1 MTHSIITNCTSRKRN
16 IGIDPVLPHIGA
28 GVSIEESISIWLK
41 RVKASS
47 IRVTPLDLYQGRS
60 IADSRYASRLI
71 GAQWYAISTGLG
83 LVSAFDQI
91 PTYSLTIAEGT
102 GSIQKWLAAQNRTS
116 ADWWTSICKAL
127 GSPSPLSTMVNRCGK
142 DDRIMLALPARYVA
156 MIASDLLLIEEDR
169 HENVR
174 VFTSLAGA
182 KEVPAKH
189 RHIVMPYDER
199 LEGIKKHNGTRS
211 DFPQR
216 ALKHFVSELNA
227 QSHSLKQAKLLVKEA
242 MEKSQLRSNP
252 PRVRASD
259 EQIANLIIKNWKNHD
274 GSSSKL
280 LRFLRDEA
288 KVSCEQSRFSGI
300 WREILMKKSA

>member
-1 MTHSIITNCTSRKRN
+1 MAQTIITNCTSRKRN
-16 IGIDPVLPHIGA
+16 IGIDPVLPHIGVD
-28 GVSIEESISIWLK
+28 VSLEESISIWLK

-47 IRVTPLDLYQGRS
+47 IRVSPLDLYQGRS

-71 GAQWYAISTGLG
+71 GAHWYAISTGLG

-91 PTYSLTIAEGT
+91 PNYSLTIVEGT
-102 GSIQKWLAAQNRTS
+102 GSIQKWLAAQNKTS
-116 ADWWTSICKAL
+116 VDWWTGICKAL
-127 GSPSPLSTMVNRCGK
+127 GSPSPISNMVNRCEK
-142 DDRIMLALPARYVA
+142 NDRIMLALPARYIA
-156 MIASDLLLIEEDR
+156 MIASDLLLIEEEK

-182 KEVPAKH
+182 KEIPVKH
-189 RHIVMPYDER
+189 RPIVMPYDER

-216 ALKHFVSELNA
+216 ALKHFVTDLNA
-227 QSHSLKQAKLLVKEA
+227 QSYSLKKAKSLVQTAMASAQARTSPSRIKA
-242 MEKSQLRSNP
+242 TN
-252 PRVRASD
+252 
-259 EQIANLIIKNWKNHD
+259 EQIANLIIKNWKD
-274 GSSSKL
+274 YGGSSSKL

-300 WREILMKKSA
+300 WREILMKKSS

>member
-1 MTHSIITNCTSRKRN
+1 MAQTIITNCTSRKRN
-16 IGIDPVLPHIGA
+16 IGIDPVLPYIGVD
-28 GVSIEESISIWLK
+28 VSIEESISIWLK

-47 IRVTPLDLYQGRS
+47 IRVSPLNLYQGRS
-60 IADSRYASRLI
+60 ITDSRYASRLI

-83 LVSAFDQI
+83 LVSEFDQI
-91 PTYSLTIAEGT
+91 PAYSLTIADGT
-102 GSIQKWLAAQNRTS
+102 GSIQKWLTAQNRNS
-116 ADWWTSICKAL
+116 GDWWTGICEAL
-127 GSPSPLSTMVNRCGK
+127 GSPSPISTMVNRCGN

-174 VFTSLAGA
+174 VFTSIAGA

-189 RHIVMPYDER
+189 RQIVMPYDER

-216 ALKHFVSELNA
+216 ALKHFVTDLNA
-227 QSHSLKQAKLLVKEA
+227 QSYSLKKAKLLVQTA
-242 MEKSQLRSNP
+242 MESAQARTSPTRIKATN
-252 PRVRASD
+252 
-259 EQIANLIIKNWKNHD
+259 EQIANLIIKNWKD
-274 GSSSKL
+274 YGGSSSKL